1 MDLPFFFVTI
11 LKELSFFEEKTGIGM
26 IKFPGFV
33 PLPLVGFVGSDNEA
47 VPSKKKGGKMNNTND
62 NNTVSTIQNA
72 VSCNG
77 RARSAAMGLQNG
89 PHDCVNRTPL
99 TPLSFTTEL
108 SAADLN
114 RLLKIVSANDMP

>member
-1 MDLPFFFVTI
+1 
-11 LKELSFFEEKTGIGM
+11 
-26 IKFPGFV
+26 
-33 PLPLVGFVGSDNEA
+33 
-47 VPSKKKGGKMNNTND
+47 MNNIND
-62 NNTVSTIQNA
+62 NNAVYTIQNA

-77 RARSAAMGLQNG
+77 LARSAAMDLQNG

-114 RLLKIVSANDMP
+114 RLLKIVSANDIP